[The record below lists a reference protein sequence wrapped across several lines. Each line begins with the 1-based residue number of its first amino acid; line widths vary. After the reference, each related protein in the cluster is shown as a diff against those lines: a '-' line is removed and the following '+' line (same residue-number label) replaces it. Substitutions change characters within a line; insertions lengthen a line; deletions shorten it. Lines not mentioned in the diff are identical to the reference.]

1 MSTRFETDDNTKFTI
16 AAEFAKKYSETHHIP
31 DTWIATLC
39 EKLRE
44 AINPEHAVRLLEIEA
59 AKLARKETVAEARA
73 RVLAEAEKATD
84 NLILDLQ
91 LRRGSITT
99 DDLVDLIA
107 LMRSE
112 DKMRRRV

>member
-1 MSTRFETDDNTKFTI
+1 MSTLSWINDKDRFSI
-16 AAEFAKKYSETHHIP
+16 ASEFAKKYSETHHIP

-44 AINPEHAVRLLEIEA
+44 AVNLDHAVRLLEIEA
-59 AKLARKETVAEARA
+59 AKLARKEMVAEARA